1 MWDFTI
7 CWNFFWVLLM
17 EHAVLCIPVIN
28 FDRNDLKRSVHVG
41 IFWMVS
47 FYGRDY
53 LGIKYKPH
61 SDPLIIKIVE

>member
-1 MWDFTI
+1 M
-7 CWNFFWVLLM
+7 
-17 EHAVLCIPVIN
+17 LCIPVIN